1 MKKPTP
7 GLMIANPALVIE
19 SKIAL
24 WGFGKGYH
32 LEYNLHIN
40 IYNRLNTKVCKRVL
54 NGYKRLVKDSNIDN
68 QGFMEFGTV
77 APMGE
82 LRE

>member
-1 MKKPTP
+1 MKQPMPIFLIDNP
-7 GLMIANPALVIE
+7 GLIIE

-54 NGYKRLVKDSNIDN
+54 NGYKRLLSDIESEYQMVEKNIGIAN
-68 QGFMEFGTV
+68 IGG
-77 APMGE
+77 
-82 LRE
+82 LRI

>member
-1 MKKPTP
+1 
-7 GLMIANPALVIE
+7 MIPLI
-19 SKIAL
+19 SPLIFDSYL
-24 WGFGKGYH
+24 GFRRV
-32 LEYNLHIN
+32 LS
-40 IYNRLNTKVCKRVL
+40 VCKRLKTEVDKSVL

>member
-54 NGYKRLVKDSNIDN
+54 NGYKRLLSDIESEYQMVEKNIGIAN
-68 QGFMEFGTV
+68 IGG
-77 APMGE
+77 
-82 LRE
+82 LRI